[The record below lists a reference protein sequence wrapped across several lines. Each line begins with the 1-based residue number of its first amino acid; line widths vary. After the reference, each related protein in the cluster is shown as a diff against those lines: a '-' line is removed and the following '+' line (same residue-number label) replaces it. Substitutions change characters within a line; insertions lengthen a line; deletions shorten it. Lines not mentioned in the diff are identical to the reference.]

1 MDIVARARAFAAECH
16 ADQKRKY
23 SSEPYT
29 VHLDNVVELLRQHGE
44 EEPATL
50 AAAYLHDTVEDTDTT
65 VQDLIRELGE
75 PIAELVYWLSDM
87 EKGNRGSRVLMSAW
101 RLARA
106 PMPAKLIKC
115 ADIIDNTTNIVQH
128 DFHYAP
134 KFLREKRV
142 VLEHMA
148 NAEGERLTSLPLVQE
163 AQRSATMPLP
173 QA

>member
-16 ADQKRKY
+16 ADQKRKF

-29 VHLDNVVELLRQHGE
+29 VHLDNVTALLREHGIQDGD
-44 EEPATL
+44 TL

-65 VQDLIRELGE
+65 VQDLIREFGE
-75 PIAELVYWLSDM
+75 PIAELVYWLSDL
-87 EKGNRGSRVLMSAW
+87 EKGNRASRVLMSAW

-106 PMPAKLIKC
+106 PLPAKLIKC

-128 DFHYAP
+128 DLHYAP
-134 KFLREKRV
+134 KFLREKRI

-148 NAEGERLTSLPLVQE
+148 KAEGERLTGLALFQA
-163 AQRSATMPLP
+163 AQRSATMPVP